1 MNPYDEI
8 SDEELILSFKNGES
22 EILDYLMEKYKDMVR
37 KKARPCFS
45 LAVTM
50 MT

>member
-8 SDEELILSFKNGES
+8 SDEELILRFKNGES

-37 KKARPCFS
+37 KKARAMF
-45 LAVTM
+45 LIGR
-50 MT
+50 